1 MIKKIVLRFLASFM
15 LIAAISG
22 CAATDTRRS
31 AGETVD
37 DATLTTRVKS
47 SFIRNESLKAF
58 QIDVDTYRGVVQL
71 NGFVDSPEAVRIAAE
86 VADDVPGVVSVKN
99 NLQVK
104 PQEAKPQG

>member
-1 MIKKIVLRFLASFM
+1 MTKQNIFRFLASFL

-22 CAATDTRRS
+22 CAATETRRS
-31 AGETVD
+31 AGESVD

-47 SFIRNESLKAF
+47 RLIQDQSLEAF
-58 QIDVDTYRGVVQL
+58 QIDVDTYRGMVQL
-71 NGFVDSPEAVRIAAE
+71 NGFVDSAESAARAADI
-86 VADDVPGVVSVKN
+86 ADDVPGVVSVKN